1 MKLETKAQNWL
12 GRIIAETAGTLKRI
26 AKLDTMTR
34 LNAALLGLALAAF
47 GTSSVH
53 AQDAVTNGASE
64 PAPEPPR
71 CVRLVNIN
79 GYSVIDD
86 AHLVLNG
93 GASRHYLVTLRRNCS
108 GLRFGAQLSTTLRSS
123 GRVCQPI
130 VENVITS
137 DGWRCPI
144 DTVEEVES
152 LEAAEAL
159 IAARAHA
166 EANADSS
173 R

>member
-1 MKLETKAQNWL
+1 
-12 GRIIAETAGTLKRI
+12 
-26 AKLDTMTR
+26 MTR

-47 GTSSVH
+47 GTSGVQ
-53 AQDAVTNGASE
+53 AQDAATDGASE
-64 PAPEPPR
+64 PVAEPPR

-79 GYSVIDD
+79 GYSVIDG

-93 GASRHYLVTLRRNCS
+93 GASRHYLVTMRRSCS
-108 GLRFGAQLSTTLRSS
+108 GLRFGAQLGTTLRST

-159 IAARAHA
+159 IAARAEA
-166 EANADSS
+166 EASEESS